1 MDAPP
6 NPDRRLTI
14 LGAAGLFL
22 SGCSSTSGPNL
33 ARETLA
39 LVGRGRG
46 ADYPRTRAEVDALPY
61 AQLGFAQGEGP
72 RAVFVLADV
81 QGEALSWVSAN
92 RVQLVTLRNRVVR
105 TTGLRSDL
113 GLTEFLHPDLWSR
126 YAPAEARVLD
136 GEMQRS
142 VQIEPGR
149 EAPVLVRSR
158 FVVEGE
164 ESLDILG
171 ERIDT
176 LRVREDFDVEAWR
189 WQARN
194 RWWLSRHSALA
205 WRSVQHLVP
214 DQPPLVLE
222 LLKRPA

>member
-1 MDAPP
+1 M
-6 NPDRRLTI
+6 TI
-14 LGAAGLFL
+14 LGGAGLL
-22 SGCSSTSGPNL
+22 LAGCSSMSGPNL

-39 LVGRGRG
+39 LVGQGRG
-46 ADYPRTRAEVDALPY
+46 ADYPRTRAEIDALPY

-72 RAVFVLADV
+72 RAVFVLAHA
-81 QGEALSWVSAN
+81 QGEELSWVSAN
-92 RVQLVTLRNRVVR
+92 RVQIVTVRNRIVR

-113 GLTEFLHPDLWSR
+113 GRTEIGHADLWDLYS
-126 YAPAEARVLD
+126 PDQGRVRE
-136 GEMQRS
+136 GELHWR
-142 VQIEPGR
+142 VQFEPGR
-149 EAPVLVRSR
+149 EAPVAMRSR

-176 LRVREDFDVEAWR
+176 LRVREDVDVAQWR
-189 WQARN
+189 WQASN
-194 RWWLSRHSALA
+194 RWWLSRQSALA

-222 LLKRPA
+222 VLKRPA